1 VDDGRW
7 LIEHRADIDRA
18 EAQWL
23 ERLAQFDRDGL
34 WALDGQFCCAT
45 WLVWRTNMA
54 RSTAF
59 EKLRVAHELARRP
72 VVAEA
77 FGAGRLSYSATR
89 AITRLDR
96 PDPGVDEALVQLAQS
111 GQASI
116 LDLERVVRSY
126 GLYAQQERPPA
137 DAVDRA
143 RDVKILRDENGS
155 GRLVVDLG
163 DVELEEFAA
172 AFQAFLDLRYRPR
185 AVDESSAEDCN
196 GEQAPLDEPTRSAK
210 KADAFMDLVRT
221 ALAHAGGGQAAG
233 DDRYMVHVVAR
244 AEGPD
249 LSFLDGRPL
258 DPADAAMIAC
268 DATTVNHIVTEDAE
282 PLNLGR
288 KTRQWSTAQRRAIT
302 VRDGGHCRFPG
313 CHFRACEIHHLRPW
327 ENGGETN
334 VGNGTLGCPRH
345 HHLIHRGFGV
355 EGDPNGELRFYRP
368 DGTYLGSTYP
378 AAAHRPAGV

>member
-1 VDDGRW
+1 M
-7 LIEHRADIDRA
+7 DRA
-18 EAQWL
+18 EAVWL

-45 WLVWRTNMA
+45 WLVWRANMA

-77 FGAGRLSYSATR
+77 FREGGLSYSAVR

-96 PDPGVDEALVQLAQS
+96 PDPAVDQALVNLAQS

-116 LDLERVVRSY
+116 VDLERVVRSY

-137 DAVDRA
+137 DEVDRV
-143 RDVKILRDENGS
+143 RDVKIRRGDDGT
-155 GRLVVDLG
+155 GQLVITLG
-163 DVELEEFAA
+163 QVEVEEFAA
-172 AFQAFLDLRYRPR
+172 TFQAFLDRRFRPR
-185 AVDESSAEDCN
+185 GGDESSGEDPN
-196 GEQAPLDEPTRSAK
+196 GGEAPMDEPTRAAK

-221 ALAHAGGGQAAG
+221 ALAHADGGQAAG
-233 DDRYMVHVVAR
+233 DDRYLVHVVAR
-244 AEGPD
+244 PDGPD

-258 DPADAAMIAC
+258 EPADAAMIMC
-268 DATTVNHIVTEDAE
+268 DPSTVNHTVTDDGE

-288 KTRQWSTAQRRAIT
+288 KTKAWNTAQRRAIT

-313 CHFRACEIHHLRPW
+313 CDFIHCEIHHLRPW

-334 VGNGTLGCPRH
+334 VGNGCLECPRH
-345 HHLIHRGFGV
+345 HHLIHRGFRV
-355 EGDPNGELRFYRP
+355 EGDPNGELRFRRS
-368 DGTYLGSTYP
+368 DGTYLGATHP
-378 AAAHRPAGV
+378 AAARGPALV